1 MLRRFWTRGT
11 QAFERLRRSEKDRR
25 PWRFR
30 DARTNPT
37 KAPGSAQIAEDRPVD
52 NNAEVTEEKNSSGD
66 KQPKADD
73 PIIESGPSVD
83 PFDLVTSEVV
93 NSMDFTA
100 LEELASSYHDGM
112 TCQVLSDTSNGVYN
126 MIFFL
131 EFEDGTQWVARIAAS
146 STSRRPLDDPLSQES
161 MLSMIATMTYVDQNT
176 AIPVPQIYGYDVGCD
191 NPLGRPY
198 IFMSRLPGIQLS
210 RLDDKTIWQNPEKP
224 LKRIIEQWGSIVAE
238 LATCQFET
246 IGSLH
251 RNEADS
257 GYEIRQWISFSNIAV
272 KKDYDECIT
281 RGPFTSAA
289 DYLLSQSTTER
300 YLGVSEL
307 PDFERNLEIS
317 LNESLLPYVLDQKY
331 LNGPFVLS
339 HIDLDTYNILVD
351 PKTYTITGIIDW
363 DFASVVP
370 VQSLFIR
377 PRFLN
382 AQILDLEEFD
392 DVGADQYE
400 VFKNFAKLYENDW
413 EDSIVKT
420 ARELGLEMD
429 VTDLLEREKTFGL
442 FEKVISNWRF
452 QKYARVLWK
461 HVYGPDSVPYE
472 IVKKRMSTTD
482 WARDMAVR
490 WNVEVEEV
498 GESVAE
504 EVVASEAAPREA
516 KKKRFQFSMR
526 WARHGTSEN
535 NGAAAKRK
543 MRKLKKM
550 PKAVGKA
557 GESKEG
563 KWAWRELVCCR

>member
-1 MLRRFWTRGT
+1 MLRRFWTRGSRV
-11 QAFERLRRSEKDRR
+11 FERLRRSEEDRR

-30 DARTNPT
+30 AARNPT
-37 KAPGSAQIAEDRPVD
+37 TTPVPAQIAEDRSAVD
-52 NNAEVTEEKNSSGD
+52 NNADITKEKNG
-66 KQPKADD
+66 KQPNADD
-73 PIIESGPSVD
+73 PIIEAGSSVD

-100 LEELASSYHDGM
+100 LEELASSYNDGM
-112 TCQVLSDTSNGVYN
+112 ACQVLSDTSNGVYN

-131 EFEDGTQWVARIAAS
+131 EFEDETQWVARIAAR
-146 STSRRPLDDPLSQES
+146 STSRRPLDDPLSQEA
-161 MLSMIATMTYVDQNT
+161 MLSMIATMTYVDENT
-176 AIPVPQIYGYDVGCD
+176 GIPVPQIYGYHVGCD

-198 IFMSRLPGIQLS
+198 LFMSRLPGVQLS

-224 LKRIIEQWGSIVAE
+224 LKQIIEQWGSIVAE
-238 LATCQFET
+238 LATCQFEA

-257 GYEIRQWISFSNIAV
+257 GYEVRQWISFSNVAV
-272 KKDYDECIT
+272 RKDHDERIS

-317 LNESLLPYVLDQKY
+317 LNESLLPYFLDQKY

-363 DFASVVP
+363 DFASIVP
-370 VQSLFIR
+370 VQSLFTR

-382 AQILDLEEFD
+382 AQILNLEEFD

-400 VFKNFAKLYENDW
+400 AFKTFATLYEKDW
-413 EDSIVKT
+413 EDSIVNT
-420 ARELGLEMD
+420 AKELGLEMD
-429 VTDLLEREKTFGL
+429 VTALLERGKWFGL
-442 FEKVISNWRF
+442 FEKVVSSWRF
-452 QKYARVLWK
+452 QKYAQVLWK
-461 HVYGPDSVPYE
+461 HVYGPNSAPYE

-482 WARDMAVR
+482 WAREMATR

-498 GESVAE
+498 GESVTE
-504 EVVASEAAPREA
+504 EVAASEAEPQEA
-516 KKKRFQFSMR
+516 QKKRFQFAMR
-526 WARHGTSEN
+526 WARRGSEN
-535 NGAAAKRK
+535 NDGAAKRK
-543 MRKLKKM
+543 TRRLKKM
-550 PKAVGKA
+550 AKTVEKA
-557 GESKEG
+557 GKSKER
-563 KWAWRELVCCR
+563 KWTWPELVCCR